1 MIPGAHIL
9 IKNCVKS
16 GKRFV
21 TKKLNIRTI
30 TLIYGGGI
38 YSKIIDENYAN
49 FIKDEEII
57 VNYNQI
63 ALIDNNEW
71 TILKNDVNNRIKNVL
86 INDEYKK
93 NNPKNNKRKS
103 KRKK

>member
-1 MIPGAHIL
+1 MDDFDII
-9 IKNCVKS
+9 
-16 GKRFV
+16 
-21 TKKLNIRTI
+21 
-30 TLIYGGGI
+30 
-38 YSKIIDENYAN
+38 SKANIDENYAN

-103 KRKK
+103 KRKKYGKYRKTHY